1 MRARYVFRV
10 VVANAGEN
18 RVELPLRVLQSGAI
32 DRSATYPDDRNM
44 ITSLSVIR
52 QRLLL
57 PLGVLATIFTVG
69 TLGFKLIEGWSWSD
83 SLWMAAIT
91 LTTTGFGELHA
102 LSTGGRFFTIGLMLL
117 GMSGIV
123 YGISVVTGFIVE
135 GELQRLLRR
144 RTMRKN
150 IGKMRGHTIVCGAG
164 RTGLHVIGELAKT
177 KSPFV
182 VIEGNADLVAQ
193 LRDEGHHVVQ
203 GDATREEP
211 LHEAGI
217 RQAGRLVSC
226 LTDDKDNL
234 FVVLT
239 ARQINPALH
248 IVARYNEDHS
258 AEKMRKAGANAVVS
272 PTAIGGLRMASE
284 ALRPAVVSFLD
295 VMLRSSKAT
304 LRVEQ
309 AVVHDKSKLAHK
321 HLKDARIHELTG
333 LLVLAV
339 KGRDGQYAFNPA
351 PGTPLTPGHA
361 LIVMG
366 EIDGVKKLKVLA
378 GETA

>member
-1 MRARYVFRV
+1 M
-10 VVANAGEN
+10 
-18 RVELPLRVLQSGAI
+18 
-32 DRSATYPDDRNM
+32 
-44 ITSLSVIR
+44 IR

-69 TLGFKLIEGWSWSD
+69 TIGFKVIEGWTWMD

-91 LTTTGFGELHA
+91 LTTTGFGELHT
-102 LSTGGRFFTIGLMLL
+102 LTTGGRLFTIGLMLL

-144 RTMRKN
+144 RKMKSM
-150 IGKMRGHTIVCGAG
+150 IGKMRNHTIVCGAG
-164 RTGLHVIGELAKT
+164 RTGLHVMGELVKT
-177 KSPFV
+177 KSPFAI
-182 VIEGNADLVAQ
+182 IEGDTKLVEA
-193 LRDEGHHVVQ
+193 LRAEGHAVVQ

-211 LHEAGI
+211 LEEAGI
-217 RQAGRLVSC
+217 RTAGRLVSC

-258 AEKMRKAGANAVVS
+258 AEKLRKAGANAVVS

-295 VMLRSSKAT
+295 VMLRSSTAT

-309 AVVHDKSKLAHK
+309 AVVHEGSRLANK
-321 HLKDARIHELTG
+321 ALKDSHIHEETG

-339 KGRDGQYAFNPA
+339 KGREGAYAFNPS
-351 PGTPLTPGHA
+351 PGTKLSPGQA

-366 EIDGVKKLKVLA
+366 EIEGVKKLKLLS
-378 GETA
+378 GELIPT